1 MGDNVDETM
10 NEVIKHMNVFC
21 STPKHADSLPI
32 KMFANN
38 LALRIVFVGS
48 DKAGTKTSFIN
59 RYTTGSFS
67 EQQKKCFT
75 EPEIK
80 KVRVNGATINI
91 SLIDAPGNEKAFL
104 PYVSNSAAAVVGYD
118 ITNGQSFDNAC
129 RICSSL
135 KQKYPQLI
143 IMAVG
148 GMADNDKKRV
158 VAPTY
163 EEKGAKAAG
172 ADIFFEG

>member
-67 EQQKKCFT
+67 EQQK
-75 EPEIK
+75 
-80 KVRVNGATINI
+80 
-91 SLIDAPGNEKAFL
+91 
-104 PYVSNSAAAVVGYD
+104 
-118 ITNGQSFDNAC
+118 NA
-129 RICSSL
+129 SPN
-135 KQKYPQLI
+135 QK
-143 IMAVG
+143 
-148 GMADNDKKRV
+148 
-158 VAPTY
+158 
-163 EEKGAKAAG
+163 
-172 ADIFFEG
+172 